1 MRFSQ
6 HLDHI
11 EVDLEFNTHYIKDTH
26 MPRAKKETKIT
37 VTEEVIKKEE
47 PVVKQTIGTSRKKKD
62 AKAVANTKKQP
73 IGTSRL
79 KKEEPAIDPLAEFKE
94 ELKKELYNEIKQ
106 QVAAE
111 NLRQKHIE
119 ATKEKVEATVTK
131 SELVLSGIETFRFTG
146 NKDGLNIT
154 KNDLIVQSFNKGG
167 AVGIGTSSPKAVG
180 PGSVHIKSNYN
191 SEASLPV
198 DGKGQVR
205 GLLIESDA
213 DDSNAFLFRGVS
225 RKNRQ
230 GLNLTGSGE
239 LSLGLMHDET
249 QSKLNVYQPVHN
261 KNVFHGYAPSRY
273 FNSNLIDIE
282 TQATSNKAYNFI
294 EAKNQSMENGD
305 KNAQKVFTVDGT
317 GAIYSDGTVHSNNT
331 GYAEMFEWGDGNP
344 RKEDRTGYVVTL
356 SPKGMLVIA
365 NEGDDIVGVV
375 SKQPAIIGGAAWN
388 YWNDKYYA
396 DDRGNRKEIGVHI
409 MEWENRNH
417 TVGSYFNSTLPAD
430 FKTPENTL
438 VYETHPDGSDM
449 YTGHETEEF
458 NRQQE
463 YKGRTERNEWAPVIM
478 HGTATVCKGQVTGQ
492 SWIRLADLSDDL
504 ERWLIK

>member
-1 MRFSQ
+1 
-6 HLDHI
+6 
-11 EVDLEFNTHYIKDTH
+11 
-26 MPRAKKETKIT
+26 MPRAKKEIKI
-37 VTEEVIKKEE
+37 VKDKDIKEEKIVEKETQPIGTSRKKKESTK
-47 PVVKQTIGTSRKKKD
+47 VDTKKQTIGTSR
-62 AKAVANTKKQP
+62 
-73 IGTSRL
+73 I
-79 KKEEPAIDPLAEFKE
+79 KKEEPEVDVFAEFKE
-94 ELKKELYNEIKQ
+94 ELKKELYKEIRE
-106 QVAAE
+106 QVIAE
-111 NLRQKHIE
+111 NKRLEHIE
-119 ATKEKVEATVTK
+119 KTKEKVEATITK
-131 SELVLSGIETFRFTG
+131 SELVLSGVEVFRFTG
-146 NKDGLNIT
+146 TKDGLNLS
-154 KNDLIVQSFNKGG
+154 KNETVMQSFNKGG
-167 AVGIGTSSPKAVG
+167 AVGIGTTSPKAIG
-180 PGSVHIKSNYN
+180 PGSVHIRSNYN

-205 GLLIESDA
+205 GLLVESDA
-213 DDSNAFLFRGVS
+213 DDSNTFLFRGVS

-239 LSLGLMHDET
+239 LSLGLMHDDT

-305 KNAQKVFTVDGT
+305 EHAQKVFTVDGT
-317 GAIYSDGTVHSNNT
+317 GAIYSDGTIHSNNT

-356 SPKGMLVIA
+356 SPKGQLVVA

-375 SKQPAIIGGAAWN
+375 AKRPAVIGGAAWN

-396 DDRGNRKEIGVHI
+396 DERGNRKGLGVHI
-409 MEWENRNH
+409 MEWEKRDH
-417 TVGSYFNSTLPAD
+417 TVESHFNSTLPRD
-430 FKTPENTL
+430 FQTPENTV

-449 YTGHETEEF
+449 YTGHETDEF

-463 YKGRTERNEWAPVIM
+463 YKGRTERNEWATVVI
-478 HGTATVCKGQVTGQ
+478 HGTATVCKGQITGQ
-492 SWIRLADLSDDL
+492 SWIRLADISDDL